1 MDDTHKDPD
10 LIQAPALPTKF
21 TLSSGQTVLIRAIRP
36 SDASLLVDMF
46 HHLSERTRRLRF
58 HTYTGKLVK
67 ERIWREAIAL
77 SDLDPTRQAALVAVH
92 EDEIDQYIVGVARLA
107 RATAEDTDAEAAIV
121 VRDDFQKLGL
131 GTHLM
136 SLLVPTAR
144 AMGIQRL
151 CGWIMTG
158 NKHMLHMIH
167 KANLPIERDTRSGE
181 TFVAVSL
188 TS

>member
-1 MDDTHKDPD
+1 MDNKDMTG
-10 LIQAPALPTKF
+10 IQAPTLPTRF
-21 TLSSGQTVLIRAIRP
+21 SLANGQTVLIRAIRP
-36 SDASLLVDMF
+36 SDAPLLVDMF

-58 HTYTGKLVK
+58 HTYTGKLAK

-77 SDLDPTRQAALVAVH
+77 SDLDPTRQAALVAVYQ
-92 EDEIDQYIVGVARLA
+92 EETDQHIVGVARLA
-107 RATAEDTDAEAAIV
+107 RSTATDTDAEAAIV

-144 AMGIQRL
+144 SMGIERL
-151 CGWIMTG
+151 CGWIMAG

-167 KANLPIERDTRSGE
+167 KADLPIERDTRSGE

-188 TS
+188 NA